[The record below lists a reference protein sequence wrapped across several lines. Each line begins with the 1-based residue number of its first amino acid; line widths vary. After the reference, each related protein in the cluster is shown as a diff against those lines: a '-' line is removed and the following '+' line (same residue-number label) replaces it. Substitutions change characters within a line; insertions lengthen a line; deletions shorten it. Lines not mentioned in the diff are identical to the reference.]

1 MEDTFR
7 SEKQQKKFD
16 FYIDF
21 VLAMNR
27 YRGGKAAKFKK
38 NKKYFKNKSK

>member
-27 YRGGKAAKFKK
+27 YIEEKAVKFNK